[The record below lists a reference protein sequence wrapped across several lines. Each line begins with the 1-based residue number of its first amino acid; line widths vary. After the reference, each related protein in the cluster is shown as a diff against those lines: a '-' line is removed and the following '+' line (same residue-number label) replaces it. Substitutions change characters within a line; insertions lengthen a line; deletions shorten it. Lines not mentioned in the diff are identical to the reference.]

1 MSQTLCCIF
10 AKPLQDG
17 YDMVIR
23 DNGLLGFS
31 KLRRGDSEGSVF
43 SQKFAIVDE
52 CVVLSA

>member
-1 MSQTLCCIF
+1 MSQTRCCIF

-17 YDMVIR
+17 YDIR